1 MTATATPRSGSPE
14 YEEYAGEEMTLVEHL
29 RELRS
34 RLFKSVFAIL
44 AGFAV
49 GFAFSNQV
57 LDLLSE
63 PYCNLPEELRRG
75 TDALGGAGQEC
86 ALVTL
91 RVLDPFFITLK
102 ASAIVAVVIAA
113 PVVCY
118 QILRFVTPGLR
129 PIERRYSIPFIVAS
143 QVLFALGAA
152 FSFFVIPRALEF
164 LLGFAPDRFV
174 PVLNGNDYLTFVL
187 RTMMGF
193 GISFEFPLVLM
204 ILSLM
209 GIVTA
214 AGLRGA
220 RRYAIFGTF
229 VAGAVLTPGGD
240 PFSMMFL
247 ALPLIVFYE
256 VAAVFA
262 WFIER
267 RRARA
272 EATLAG

>member
-1 MTATATPRSGSPE
+1 MTATATPRSDVPE

-34 RLFKSVFAIL
+34 RLFKSVFAIV
-44 AGFAV
+44 AGLGI
-49 GFAFSNQV
+49 GFAFSDRV
-57 LDLLSE
+57 LEILSR
-63 PYCNLPEELRRG
+63 PYCNLPDELRRG
-75 TDALGGAGQEC
+75 TDALAGPGADC
-86 ALVTL
+86 ALISL
-91 RVLDPFFITLK
+91 KVLDPFFVVLK

-129 PIERRYSIPFIVAS
+129 PVERRYSIPFIIAT
-143 QVLFALGAA
+143 QALFALGAV
-152 FSFFVIPRALEF
+152 FSFFVVPRALEF
-164 LLGFAPDRFV
+164 LLGFAPAQFV

-193 GISFEFPLVLM
+193 GIAFEFPLVLM

-240 PFSMMFL
+240 PISMMFL
-247 ALPLIVFYE
+247 ALPLVAFYE
-256 VAAVFA
+256 ISAVFA
-262 WFIER
+262 WFVER